1 METLKTQ
8 VNISDNRRLVIDMK
22 IPANIPTGKVD
33 VVLVFPGHQ
42 ESPSK
47 PARILGAYKGRIRVA
62 EGFDKH
68 LGDEFWLGEND
79 ELSA

>member
-8 VNISDNRRLVIDMK
+8 VNIEDDRRLVIDLK
-22 IPANIPTGKVD
+22 IPDNISTGQMD
-33 VVLVFPGHQ
+33 VVLVFQKQQGI
-42 ESPSK
+42 
-47 PARILGAYKGRIRVA
+47 PAKTSRELGTYKGKIRIA
-62 EGFDKH
+62 EDFDKD